1 MAKTIK
7 DLYRGSNR
15 QSTASLF
22 GERKKYKNFAL
33 VKRNFNSDL
42 PSANIEA
49 GVADF
54 SMGHLCLYG
63 KVDKDND
70 IILLNRGTDKLK
82 KINPLPTM
90 KSNRVK
96 LDPGSTSMR
105 AINFVVDAFHQF
117 MREFVKAQKNVC
129 NGVAADE
136 IKIEVV
142 RALVHPGDLYG
153 EHIMGPFR
161 TTFGSYLTM
170 NPAKG
175 SAKKLRDEV
184 ETFEQYMDKLLA
196 YVEYAG
202 TAVPLTTV
210 GYVSRYG
217 TIASTG
223 LSIELRDANPSHG
236 VTKGEFI
243 NENVF
248 DLYKKAANKHGFI
261 IDKSMPWRLV
271 ADINSAAMQEYMAN
285 YEITLDN
292 FFESYYTK
300 IHRVDMLD
308 ISALCYN
315 LWNNYVQV
323 APKFLRRVDT
333 RCNTGKVITE
343 MVERRE
349 FKDWVSFAN
358 VYDYKYW
365 ISVVVQI
372 RNSELGR
379 PFKGVQLDRIVTHS
393 QEIFRAK
400 GRTAAVDYIN
410 SRLKDEALKQT
421 INPAR
426 LLPDPDTKKL
436 WAELSTYDKLL
447 LKKDRTAKFT
457 S

>member
-1 MAKTIK
+1 
-7 DLYRGSNR
+7 
-15 QSTASLF
+15 
-22 GERKKYKNFAL
+22 
-33 VKRNFNSDL
+33 
-42 PSANIEA
+42 
-49 GVADF
+49 
-54 SMGHLCLYG
+54 
-63 KVDKDND
+63 
-70 IILLNRGTDKLK
+70 
-82 KINPLPTM
+82 
-90 KSNRVK
+90 
-96 LDPGSTSMR
+96 
-105 AINFVVDAFHQF
+105 
-117 MREFVKAQKNVC
+117 
-129 NGVAADE
+129 
-136 IKIEVV
+136 
-142 RALVHPGDLYG
+142 
-153 EHIMGPFR
+153 
-161 TTFGSYLTM
+161 
-170 NPAKG
+170 
-175 SAKKLRDEV
+175 
-184 ETFEQYMDKLLA
+184 
-196 YVEYAG
+196 
-202 TAVPLTTV
+202 
-210 GYVSRYG
+210 
-217 TIASTG
+217 
-223 LSIELRDANPSHG
+223 
-236 VTKGEFI
+236 
-243 NENVF
+243 
-248 DLYKKAANKHGFI
+248 
-261 IDKSMPWRLV
+261 
-271 ADINSAAMQEYMAN
+271 NSAAMQEYMAN